1 MHPTTLQLMHD
12 HVRAIH
18 LALTGDE
25 LPKTQTPAGEAPPE
39 AALGEVATRFFALE
53 ALARQLP
60 TVAERV
66 PQFSF
71 APPFDLLGTAR
82 ELLIEV
88 GVPGIEREDVEVE
101 QRGTTLVVSGCRGQE
116 RPSDGR
122 AYYHAELPRGPF
134 RRVVVLPDAVV
145 GEPRVEVERGLIRIR
160 LSRAAHTPPAT
171 A

>member
-18 LALTGDE
+18 LALTGDD
-25 LPKTQTPAGEAPPE
+25 LPGARAPEEPAE
-39 AALGEVATRFFALE
+39 AAVGEVATRFFALE

-66 PQFSF
+66 PRFSF
-71 APPFDLLGTAR
+71 SPPVDLLGTKR
-82 ELLIEV
+82 ELLVEV
-88 GVPGIEREDVEVE
+88 GVPGVEQGDVEVE
-101 QRGTTLVVSGCRGQE
+101 QRGSTLVISGCRGGE
-116 RPSDGR
+116 RPTDGR
-122 AYYHAELPRGPF
+122 TYYHAEIPRGPF

-145 GEPRVEVERGLIRIR
+145 GEPRVEVESGLIRIR
-160 LSRAAHTPPAT
+160 LARAAHTTPAK